1 MLAMKERKKRK
12 LVKEYK
18 NEKLKIAIKYS
29 ESIC

>member
-1 MLAMKERKKRK
+1 MLAMKKRKKRK
-12 LVKEYK
+12 LVKEYE